1 MKTIIEL
8 PYLTAGLNGDKG
20 LIREHY
26 RAAKKTKEKLIYEV
40 RSQTSNKHKGRVS
53 VVYTRF
59 YCGQSMDWDNA
70 AASFKH
76 IGDALVM
83 AGVIEDDKPDIIIS
97 FTPIQTR
104 VKTRKE
110 VKTIIEI
117 IDK

>member
-1 MKTIIEL
+1 MRTIIEL

-20 LIREHY
+20 LIRESYHT
-26 RAAKKTKEKLIYEV
+26 AKRTKQKLIYEI
-40 RSQTSNKHKGRVS
+40 RSQTSNKHKGKVS
-53 VVYTRF
+53 ITYTRCF
-59 YCGQSMDWDNA
+59 CGQSMDWDNA

-83 AGVIEDDKPDIIIS
+83 SGVIEDDKLDIIIS